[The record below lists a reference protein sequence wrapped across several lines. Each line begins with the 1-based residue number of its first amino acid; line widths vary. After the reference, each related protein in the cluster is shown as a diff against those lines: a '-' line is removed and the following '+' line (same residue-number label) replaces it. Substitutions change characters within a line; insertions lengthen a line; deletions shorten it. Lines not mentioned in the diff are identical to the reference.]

1 MRLAEVNG
9 DRYWLPRLPNTV
21 GWLHREL
28 QDWETAL
35 RLDGENVGLAKE
47 MQMPEGEAN
56 SHVNLAHDFLS
67 LGELERALDHLQ
79 QADRIYQQD
88 VWYRWRYN
96 LRLQS
101 EMARHAILCG
111 DLPRGTSHAENCL
124 SNAVRTQAPKYVAWS
139 HKLLGEIATMEDRV
153 EDAEREFEMALATVS
168 QYRCPTIE
176 WKILAAAADLSGR
189 RKDSARRDEL
199 MGRARNV
206 IKSLADSVHEDRLRG
221 LFVGSEVI
229 RSLNN

>member
-1 MRLAEVNG
+1 
-9 DRYWLPRLPNTV
+9 
-21 GWLHREL
+21 
-28 QDWETAL
+28 
-35 RLDGENVGLAKE
+35 
-47 MQMPEGEAN
+47 
-56 SHVNLAHDFLS
+56 
-67 LGELERALDHLQ
+67 
-79 QADRIYQQD
+79 
-88 VWYRWRYN
+88 
-96 LRLQS
+96 
-101 EMARHAILCG
+101 MARHAILCG

-124 SNAVRTQAPKYVAWS
+124 NNAVRTQAPKYVAWS

-153 EDAEREFEMALATVS
+153 EDAEREFGMALATVS